1 MINRLLRIYLQLR
14 FFGRLLFWI
23 CIAAGCIAE
32 LIILIWVLR
41 V

>member
-1 MINRLLRIYLQLR
+1 MINRLTRFYLQLR

-32 LIILIWVLR
+32 LILLVWVLSL
-41 V
+41 